1 MYKTNGQSCNQ
12 STLSRIKQLSDLFFI
27 VSLQA
32 FHQIVEHM
40 PACFSAAVC
49 KASKPYPCGQPLCS
63 FLCTKKLPISRKFI
77 KWSRWQDLNLRPFGP
92 EPNALP
98 NCATPRKWS
107 QWRDSNPWPA
117 VYETAALP
125 TEPHWHLSFATS
137 RIRLTRQNYTRIA
150 FACQPFFHTFF
161 ASFWKLC
168 RSASKPGIP
177 CFPPRTNMVY

>member
-1 MYKTNGQSCNQ
+1 MGKSHW
-12 STLSRIKQLSDLFFI
+12 LVRFFYALYS
-27 VSLQA
+27 VFGPFRMVAHSLHEKSVKDSVLCKRDKKEPETFRFPA
-32 FHQIVEHM
+32 F
-40 PACFSAAVC
+40 F
-49 KASKPYPCGQPLCS
+49 
-63 FLCTKKLPISRKFI
+63 
-77 KWSRWQDLNLRPFGP
+77 WSRWQDLNLRPFGP

-137 RIRLTRQNYTRIA
+137 RIRLTRQNYTRIS

>member
-1 MYKTNGQSCNQ
+1 MPRDFLIARHKRSFVI
-12 STLSRIKQLSDLFFI
+12 RIILRHFI
-27 VSLQA
+27 VPCSRRR
-32 FHQIVEHM
+32 FRTISI
-40 PACFSAAVC
+40 CKKRFSINWIA
-49 KASKPYPCGQPLCS
+49 L
-63 FLCTKKLPISRKFI
+63 